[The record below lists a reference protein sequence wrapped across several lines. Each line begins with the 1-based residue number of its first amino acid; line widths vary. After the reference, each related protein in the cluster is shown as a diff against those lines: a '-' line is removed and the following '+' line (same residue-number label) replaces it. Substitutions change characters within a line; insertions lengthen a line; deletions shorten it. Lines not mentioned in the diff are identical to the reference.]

1 MGKQKYT
8 KKLQS
13 QQRSDNSNKIYYK
26 IMSKTIKQI
35 LLFSTLLFL
44 LTPIFVLAQS
54 SDEIFKA
61 EVVEILQEKEFIGE
75 GSSKS
80 IQQNIKLKGLKDDWQ
95 DKEIIFQ
102 GINDYQVIKNN
113 IYEVGDKVLVAFS
126 PGPGGEE
133 NYYITDY
140 IRHPSLYWLALIFVI
155 LVALIGKWKGLRA
168 LIGLLASFFVIM
180 KIIVPKILAGSNPLA
195 ISIFGSI
202 LILLLVVYLTEG
214 INKKSHLAILSVTIS
229 LIIVGILSVL
239 FANISKLTGMAQEE
253 AMFLISFGKGM
264 ISFKGLLL
272 AGIIIGTLGVLDD
285 AVISQIASVEQIKK
299 ANSDLSKKE
308 VYIKAMKIGVSHM
321 SSMINTLF
329 LVYAGASLPLL
340 LLFTINEPPFQT
352 FNHIINNEIIA
363 IEIVRALAGS
373 IGLILSIPIATF
385 LASWFLK
392 KEKIKNKLQNN

>member
-1 MGKQKYT
+1 
-8 KKLQS
+8 
-13 QQRSDNSNKIYYK
+13 
-26 IMSKTIKQI
+26 MSKTIKQI